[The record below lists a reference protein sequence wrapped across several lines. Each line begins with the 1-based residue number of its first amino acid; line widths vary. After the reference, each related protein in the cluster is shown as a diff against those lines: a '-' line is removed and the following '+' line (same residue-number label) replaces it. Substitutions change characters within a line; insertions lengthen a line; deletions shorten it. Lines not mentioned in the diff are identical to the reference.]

1 MAARRPPG
9 LCGRRWRCPFAGRP
23 PFALLW
29 ASRSAASLVVVLS
42 LLALSCRVYFRKVDS
57 FLVIFHFLF
66 CCGTITP
73 LFFSSFVLVLFVV
86 AFVDVGV
93 IVYFVF
99 IIFVIVIA

>member
-29 ASRSAASLVVVLS
+29 ASRSAASLWVVLS
-42 LLALSCRVYFRKVDS
+42 LLALSCRAYFRKVDS
-57 FLVIFHFLF
+57 FLVIFRFLF
-66 CCGTITP
+66 WCGTITP
-73 LFFSSFVLVLFVV
+73 LLFSSFVLVLFVV